1 MIKNLIKYGTHFCA
15 VEHSDSTQFFFLQL
29 KRKQKELVG
38 SQKGAV
44 SDFESLIQKI
54 QGQKHVY
61 LIVNDEQVLTKSVS
75 TIKATEE
82 RLVKMAFPNIS
93 LSDFYYEVYS
103 NDQQSFVSISRKDYV
118 HTLIDQYEAHKI
130 SVIDFSLGALLMNTL
145 IPYIDEESIVTSN
158 TQLYIENDVIAN
170 IKKEAISPKKY
181 IVNELEVSNKH
192 LLSLAGIISYYTGKN
207 SEKSTPKEL
216 QKEYFQ
222 KRFFNLGFKFALG
235 FLFISLLINFLVFSN
250 YQSKETVYKAELMVN
265 KAKKVELTNLKDLVL
280 RKKKLMESITSS
292 ADSKVAWYLNEISAS
307 VPTTISL
314 KSMSYQPIE
323 RTIKEGRK
331 VLFKE
336 KVIEV
341 SGISI
346 YDKEFTKWIANLE
359 KKEWIDEV
367 SIVHYGV
374 GKKTKTSFDFNITLN
389 E

>member
-15 VEHSDSTQFFFLQL
+15 VEHSDNTQLFFLQL
-29 KRKQKELVG
+29 KRKQKELV
-38 SQKGAV
+38 SFQKGAV
-44 SDFESLIQKI
+44 ADFESLIQKI

-61 LIVNDEQVLTKSVS
+61 LIVNDEQVLTKRVD
-75 TIKATEE
+75 TIKTTGE
-82 RLVKMAFPNIS
+82 RLVKSAFPNIS

-118 HTLIDQYEAHKI
+118 HTLIDQYAAHKI
-130 SVIDFSLGALLMNTL
+130 SVVDFSLGALLMNTL
-145 IPYIDEESIVTSN
+145 IPYIDEESIATSN
-158 TQLYIENDVIAN
+158 AQLYIENNVITN
-170 IKKEAISPKKY
+170 IKKEATSPKKY
-181 IVNELEVSNKH
+181 TVNELEISNRH
-192 LLSLAGIISYYTGKN
+192 LLSLAGIIRYYTGKS
-207 SEKSTPKEL
+207 SEKSIQKEL

-235 FLFISLLINFLVFSN
+235 FLFISLLINFLVFSS
-250 YQSKETVYKAELMVN
+250 YQSKETIYKAALMVN
-265 KAKKVELTNLKDLVL
+265 KAKKTELTNLKDLVS

-323 RTIKEGRK
+323 RTIKEGKK

-336 KVIEV
+336 EVIEV

-346 YDKEFTKWIANLE
+346 YDKEFTQWIANLE
-359 KKEWIDEV
+359 QKAWIDEV
-367 SIVHYGV
+367 SIVHYGI
-374 GKKTKTSFDFNITLN
+374 GKKIKTSFDFNITLH